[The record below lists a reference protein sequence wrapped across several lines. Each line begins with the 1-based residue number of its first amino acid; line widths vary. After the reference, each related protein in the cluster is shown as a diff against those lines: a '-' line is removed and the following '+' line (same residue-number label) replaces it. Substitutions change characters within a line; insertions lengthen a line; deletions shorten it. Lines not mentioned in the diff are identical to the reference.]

1 MEHYVAERSMLFGKA
16 PFPHHR
22 FEGLVSQGLA
32 EGGHLDAWEDRARKL
47 DQADGLMDLIRM
59 KHWTD

>member
-1 MEHYVAERSMLFGKA
+1 MLFGKV

-32 EGGHLDAWEDRARKL
+32 EGGHLDLHPVRLRK
-47 DQADGLMDLIRM
+47 
-59 KHWTD
+59 